1 MNRRDP
7 KPEWYELAIAEEK
20 PPLTAMAIAA
30 RCILIGT
37 PMFWLGVGAAL
48 WWLL

>member
-1 MNRRDP
+1 MNRLDP

-20 PPLTAMAIAA
+20 PRLTPLAIAA
-30 RCILIGT
+30 RRIIIGV
-37 PMFWLGVGAAL
+37 PLFWVGVGAAL